1 MVIKVKKENWKLYL
15 IIAIIICLGAFLV
28 YRLAF
33 VEGKNDP
40 VKNITIHEL
49 ETKINNKET
58 FMLVITQ
65 TGCSHCEQYLP
76 ELSRTL
82 SQHDLTAYEL
92 NITNLEPEDKM
103 ILSKYATFSGTPTTI
118 FFTGGIEKTTLN
130 RIIGY
135 ASQSKI
141 EERLKSLGYID

>member
-1 MVIKVKKENWKLYL
+1 MKIKNWKLYL
-15 IIAIIICLGAFLV
+15 IIAIVVCIGALLV

-33 VEGKNDP
+33 VEGKNDT
-40 VKNITIHEL
+40 VKNITIQEL
-49 ETKINNKET
+49 EKKINNKET
-58 FMLVITQ
+58 FMLVLTQ

-82 SQHDLTAYEL
+82 SLHNLVAYEL
-92 NITNLEPEDKM
+92 NITNLDDEGKKT
-103 ILSKYATFSGTPTTI
+103 LSQYANFSGTPTTI
-118 FFTGGIEKTTLN
+118 FFTDGVEKTTLN

-141 EERLKSLGYID
+141 EERLKSLGYIK